1 MKIKV
6 YNLATDSYNDW
17 ILPSKDELLENSK
30 NTWGSRYDRIEHEV
44 VTGGIPYILQRKFE
58 V

>member
-17 ILPSKDELLENSK
+17 ILPSKDKLLENSK
-30 NTWGSRYDRIEHEV
+30 NTWGNRYDRIEHEI
-44 VTGGIPYILQRKFE
+44 VTGGIPYLLLK
-58 V
+58 VS